1 MTTALCIGNGSS
13 LPQWR
18 EYIEYNHWDIRICT
32 KFQFR
37 EFRDIDYTAAADCKP
52 VKAIMAEN
60 PEWTNRTITRQL
72 WKLQYNTP
80 DTQLLCP
87 QSFTKGDVTG
97 TLQVKWAIE
106 CGATHITTVAFD
118 SLANSWRK
126 DTVWPWLTDGST
138 SVDQYILKEQQL
150 ATKRERL
157 MKTWSDQ
164 IRVLEQ
170 RHPDIEFQHRNIRE

>member
-1 MTTALCIGNGSS
+1 MTTALCIGNGAS

-37 EFRDIDYTAAADCKP
+37 EYRDIDYTAAADIKP

-60 PEWTNRTITRQL
+60 PEWINRTITRQL
-72 WKLQYNTP
+72 WKLQYNRD
-80 DTQLLCP
+80 DTRLLCP
-87 QSFTKGDVTG
+87 TSFQKGDVTG

-106 CGATHITTVAFD
+106 QGATHITTVAFD
-118 SLANSWRK
+118 SLAKSWKK

-138 SVDQYILKEQQL
+138 SIDQYILKEQQL
-150 ATKRERL
+150 MAKRIRL
-157 MKTWSDQ
+157 METWSDQ
-164 IRVLEQ
+164 IRLLEEKY
-170 RHPDIEFQHRNIRE
+170 PNIEFKHCNIRE

>member
-1 MTTALCIGNGSS
+1 MTTALCIGNGAS

-37 EFRDIDYTAAADCKP
+37 EYRDIDYTAAADIKP

-60 PEWTNRTITRQL
+60 PEWVN
-72 WKLQYNTP
+72 
-80 DTQLLCP
+80 
-87 QSFTKGDVTG
+87 S

-106 CGATHITTVAFD
+106 QGATHITTVAFD
-118 SLANSWRK
+118 SLASSWKK

-138 SVDQYILKEQQL
+138 SIDQYILKEQQL
-150 ATKRERL
+150 MSKRIRL
-157 MKTWSDQ
+157 METWSDQ
-164 IRVLEQ
+164 IRLLEKKY
-170 RHPDIEFQHRNIRE
+170 PNIEFKHCNIRE